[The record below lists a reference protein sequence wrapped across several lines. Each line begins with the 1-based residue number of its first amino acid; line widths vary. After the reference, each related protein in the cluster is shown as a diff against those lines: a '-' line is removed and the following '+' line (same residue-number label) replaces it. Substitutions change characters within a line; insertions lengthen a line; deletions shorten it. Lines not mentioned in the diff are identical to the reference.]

1 MQADHDTYRTTMQAD
16 AQKMQAEH
24 ATYRTTMLAELQRLE
39 ALSKDKDQKLKDQK
53 AEHAAEIRAL
63 TKKKKKKK

>member
-1 MQADHDTYRTTMQAD
+1 
-16 AQKMQAEH
+16 
-24 ATYRTTMLAELQRLE
+24 MLAEVQRLE

-63 TKKKKKKK
+63 TKQLGGKNKKKKKK